1 MKIPVKRV
9 TLFSSMLI
17 FFLFFSTVSA
27 ISFKIVDPEDVE
39 NANFD
44 IISAGAYKIGDIQ
57 YFWLGVRNEIN
68 LTPSNYTKNYEVN
81 ITFQDAYLHLY
92 VVIWENKNDVMSF
105 AKSPKG
111 LNYEFDN
118 YTIEKGNITFWLSDR
133 CIEKY
138 GNITRVVFIAGE
150 ENLKR
155 NVVKSLDFAYY
166 PPQRTSEKEDGFS
179 YLYLI
184 LSIIF
189 AALISA
195 LIYMWWRNKKNK
207 KIFN

>member
-1 MKIPVKRV
+1 MKISVKRV
-9 TLFSSMLI
+9 TLFSSILI
-17 FFLFFSTVSA
+17 FLLPTVSA
-27 ISFKIVDPEDVE
+27 ISFKIEDPEDVE
-39 NANFD
+39 DANFD

-57 YFWLGVRNEIN
+57 YFWLDVRNEIN
-68 LTPSNYTKNYEVN
+68 LTPANYTKNYEVN

-92 VVIWENKNDVMSF
+92 VVIWENENDVMSF
-105 AKSPKG
+105 AISSNG
-111 LNYEFDN
+111 LNYKFDN

-133 CIEKY
+133 CIEKH
-138 GNITRVVFIAGE
+138 GNITRVIFIAGE
-150 ENLKR
+150 ENLER
-155 NVVKSLDFAYY
+155 NVIKSLDFAYY

-195 LIYMWWRNKKNK
+195 LIYVWRNK